1 MSIPASVSD
10 SPNTCPGCRAPLVR
24 INQRCVECQTLCVM
38 SVGEPFEDNLPGF
51 FWNPKAGVWIDLL
64 ALRRRGEMEH

>member
-38 SVGEPFEDNLPGF
+38 SVGEPFED
-51 FWNPKAGVWIDLL
+51 VWIDLL

>member
-1 MSIPASVSD
+1 
-10 SPNTCPGCRAPLVR
+10 VR

-51 FWNPKAGVWIDLL
+51 FWNPKASMWIDLL
-64 ALRRRGEMEH
+64 ALRRRGEVEH

>member
-1 MSIPASVSD
+1 VGD

-38 SVGEPFEDNLPGF
+38 SVGEPFEDNRRGSSGIPRPACG
-51 FWNPKAGVWIDLL
+51 IDLL

>member
-1 MSIPASVSD
+1 VGD

-24 INQRCVECQTLCVM
+24 INQRCVEYQTLCVL
-38 SVGEPFEDNLPGF
+38 SDSEPFRDGAGF
-51 FWNPKAGVWIDLL
+51 LWNPKAAIWIDLL